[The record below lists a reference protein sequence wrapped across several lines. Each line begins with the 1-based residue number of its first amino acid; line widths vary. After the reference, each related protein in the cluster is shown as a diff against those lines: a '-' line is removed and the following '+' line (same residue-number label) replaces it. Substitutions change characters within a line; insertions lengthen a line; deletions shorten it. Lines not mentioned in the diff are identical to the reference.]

1 MNGVLIM
8 RYAYP
13 CDLAPY
19 EGEFVVTFPDFP
31 EAITGAV
38 SREES
43 LFLAQDVLISAL
55 LAYIKYG
62 WDTPSPS
69 PIRDG
74 QELIAVPPI
83 VAAKLALNSAMRE
96 QGISNARLANDLGIT
111 EKSVGELVDVDC
123 ESRMT
128 AVIDALTAV
137 GQTGVSADRVA

>member
-1 MNGVLIM
+1 M

-13 CDLAPY
+13 CDLASY
-19 EGEFVVTFPDFP
+19 EDEFVVAFPDFP
-31 EAITGAV
+31 EAITGAAT
-38 SREES
+38 REES

-69 PIRDG
+69 PISDG
-74 QELIAVPPI
+74 QELIEVPPI

-96 QGISNARLANDLGIT
+96 QGISNADLANKLGIAK
-111 EKSVGELVDVDC
+111 KSVGELADVDC

-137 GQTGVSADRVA
+137 GHTGVSADRVA